1 MGNIALHEGS
11 SPGLQDR
18 LELGVAHE
26 DFDFDAVEDAAG
38 VLVESIPDAKLTV
51 RQAEIVLAWHR
62 RLMTAERV
70 REESSMLLRA
80 LNELVNSANLRMDL
94 YAMALVAGISDGL
107 GYGSQED
114 VAQLLKVSRS
124 NVSKCVRRWAA
135 ILQIQTLKFRRNEE
149 ARKHCS
155 EVQSSN
161 HWRSRSAADFAG
173 K

>member
-1 MGNIALHEGS
+1 MGNEALS
-11 SPGLQDR
+11 SVSTPGLQDR

-26 DFDFDAVEDAAG
+26 DFDFDAVEDRAG
-38 VLVESIPDAKLTV
+38 VLIETIPNAKLTME
-51 RQAEIVLAWHR
+51 QARVVVAHLEGILK
-62 RLMTAERV
+62 AERV
-70 REESSMLLRA
+70 REESGMLLRA
-80 LNELVNSANLRMDL
+80 LNELVNSANLKMDL

-149 ARKHCS
+149 NRKHCS
-155 EVQSSN
+155 EVQTRN
-161 HWRSRSAADFAG
+161 HWRNRSIDDLAG
-173 K
+173 